1 MNKSDDLHLRL
12 NIPTQFNVDL
22 TLFDKTYHVQTECRH
37 GENPVITTSIYLKG
51 EIVYSKKTDCAGA
64 LAGKDAMDKLQAMIE
79 KNQEEAVKEF
89 TGKSKEDTKKAQ
101 YFGAVEELILRK
113 NYNQAL
119 KLLEDALN
127 EFPADP
133 FIMSYYGYLL
143 ATSEG
148 QSEKGI
154 KICQDA
160 FEKLDPVVYSVE
172 KPFHIAFY
180 LNFGKAYLAG
190 GDKRAAVEAFRRGL
204 AIDEKNNDLIHELQK
219 LGVRKESIM
228 PFLERDNPVNK
239 YSGMFLKKMK
249 LR

>member
-1 MNKSDDLHLRL
+1 MNKNDDLHLRL

-51 EIVYSKKTDCAGA
+51 EIVYSKKVDYTEA
-64 LAGKDAMDKLQAMIE
+64 LTGKDAIDKLQAMIE
-79 KNQEEAVKEF
+79 KNHGEAIKEF
-89 TGKSKEDTKKAQ
+89 TEKSKEDTKKAQ

-119 KLLEDALN
+119 KLLDDALD
-127 EFPADP
+127 EFPGDP
-133 FIMSYYGYLL
+133 FVMSYYGCLI
-143 ATSEG
+143 ATAEG
-148 QSEKGI
+148 QTEKGI
-154 KICQDA
+154 KMCQDA
-160 FEKLDPVVYSVE
+160 FEKLDPIVYSEE

-180 LNFGKAYLAG
+180 LNLGKAYLAG
-190 GDKRAAVEAFRRGL
+190 GDKMAAVEAFRRGL
-204 AIDEKNNDLIHELQK
+204 AVDEKNNELINELQK
-219 LGVRKESIM
+219 LGARKEPVM

-239 YSGMFLKKMK
+239 YSGIFLKKMK